1 MTRRVIDWEAIEKD
15 WRAGIKSKKQI
26 STEFGVSRAAM
37 DKHFAKSGITRDLKA
52 KIQAKAA
59 ALVTQAM
66 VSSEVTPEAVAT
78 EMEIVEVNAQ
88 AIAWTQLSHRQ
99 DIKRG
104 RGIMNKLFDELEA
117 MCDHTEELQQLAKI
131 IADGE
136 QASEKQIEMFRK
148 VIGYISR
155 VGSVKQLVETMKNLI
170 ALEREAFGMNPDG
183 GKNTAKT
190 LEDVLAE
197 MDQSAD

>member
-1 MTRRVIDWEAIEKD
+1 MTRRIIDWEAIEKD

-59 ALVTQAM
+59 ALVTQSM
-66 VSSEVTPEAVAT
+66 VSSEVTPKAAAT
-78 EMEIVEVNAQ
+78 EIEIVEVNAQ
-88 AIAWTQLSHRQ
+88 AIAWKQLSHRQ

-104 RGIMNKLFDELEA
+104 RVIMNKLFDELEA
-117 MCDHTEELQQLAKI
+117 MCDHNEELQQLANI
-131 IADGE
+131 IAEGE

-183 GKNTAKT
+183 RTNTTKT

-197 MDQSAD
+197 LDRSEE